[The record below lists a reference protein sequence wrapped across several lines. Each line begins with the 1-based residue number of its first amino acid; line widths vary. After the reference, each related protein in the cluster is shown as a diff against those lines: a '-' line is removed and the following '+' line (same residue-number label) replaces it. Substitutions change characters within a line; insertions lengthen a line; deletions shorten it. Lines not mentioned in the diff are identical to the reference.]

1 MVVLAAGAVTYSTA
15 QWVSEWAFDESLLNR
30 AHGLMIH
37 LDADST
43 DPMTPISTQTDRLL
57 RTDRRDRIYFRVVG
71 ANGEHLNGDAG
82 LPLDESPT
90 DVPTPK
96 ATYAHARATPST
108 SLALTPPEGVF
119 YEADYDGE
127 RVRVVRLAHR
137 DASRHID
144 IVVAETMHKRR
155 EAVRRLLTGFG
166 AAAAL
171 LAVTAAL
178 AVRFGLPY
186 GLAPLRRLEARIK
199 ARSGA
204 DLTPVDATDVPMEIA
219 ELVRALNQ
227 LFARLREAQD
237 AQRHFLQDAA
247 HQLRTPLAGLQI
259 QLELLQQHHAG
270 ASHEAIESLRRSV
283 GRVTRLTNQL
293 LVLARAEAG
302 TRQLNNTSA
311 VELAPLIDDA
321 LEEWLRTADT
331 RQIDLGVERD
341 LVSIPGD
348 PTLLRAL
355 IDNLVDNALKY
366 TPPGGQVN
374 LRCTVVD
381 GEAEIEVSDTGPGV
395 SEEARERVFTRFYRA
410 PGAAAMGSGLGLPI
424 AREIAEAH
432 HGSIEIGSGRNGRGT
447 CLRVRLPAQK

>member
-30 AHGLMIH
+30 AHGLLIH
-37 LDADST
+37 LDADRT
-43 DPMTPISTQTDRLL
+43 DPLTPISAQTDRLL
-57 RTDRRDRIYFRVVG
+57 RIDRWDKIYFRVVG

-82 LPLDESPT
+82 LPLDESLTDTASPT
-90 DVPTPK
+90 
-96 ATYAHARATPST
+96 ATNARARAAAST
-108 SLALTPPEGVF
+108 SLPLTPPDAVF
-119 YEADYDGE
+119 YEADYGGE

-144 IVVAETMHKRR
+144 ILVAETMHKRR

-171 LAVTAAL
+171 LVVTAAL
-178 AVRFGLPY
+178 AVRFGIPY

-199 ARSGA
+199 TRSGA
-204 DLTPVDATDVPMEIA
+204 DLTPVDSTHVPMEIA
-219 ELVRALNQ
+219 ELVRALNL
-227 LFARLREAQD
+227 LFGRLREAQD
-237 AQRHFLQDAA
+237 AQRRFLQDAA

-259 QLELLQQHHAG
+259 QLELLQQHDAG
-270 ASHEAIESLRRSV
+270 ANREAIESLLRSV

-302 TRQLNNTSA
+302 TRQMDSASA

-321 LEEWLRTADT
+321 LEDWLRIADA
-331 RQIDLGVERD
+331 RQIDLGIERD
-341 LVSIPGD
+341 IVSIPGD

-374 LRCTVVD
+374 LRCTMVD
-381 GEAEIEVSDTGPGV
+381 GEVEIEVSDTGPGI
-395 SEEARERVFTRFYRA
+395 SDEARKRVFTRFYRA

-424 AREIAEAH
+424 AREIAKAH
-432 HGSIEIGSGRNGRGT
+432 HGSIEIGRGRNGRGT
-447 CLRVRLPAQK
+447 CLRVRLPALK